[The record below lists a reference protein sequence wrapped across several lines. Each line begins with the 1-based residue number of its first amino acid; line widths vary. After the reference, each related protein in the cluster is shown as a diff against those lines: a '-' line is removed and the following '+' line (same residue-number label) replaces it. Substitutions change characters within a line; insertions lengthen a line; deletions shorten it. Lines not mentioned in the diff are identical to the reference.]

1 MKKIVRIISALV
13 LVAGLVAVWVSV
25 NFGVVDIQV
34 TFFGGTE
41 SVSYVRIPDEVM
53 PGIIECHRREI
64 AGELDE
70 GATVKYFF
78 ANIGSF
84 RWTTKNKR
92 SSDFSFVLPR
102 GLYAIILFYEEY
114 GGRNRTPVL
123 DMRLVRVDRIWKS
136 LDFTS
141 GVYSLK
147 ETPIY

>member
-102 GLYAIILFYEEY
+102 GLYAISLFVEK
-114 GGRNRTPVL
+114 GGRNPVR
-123 DMRLVRVDRIWKS
+123 DMRLVRVDRMWKS